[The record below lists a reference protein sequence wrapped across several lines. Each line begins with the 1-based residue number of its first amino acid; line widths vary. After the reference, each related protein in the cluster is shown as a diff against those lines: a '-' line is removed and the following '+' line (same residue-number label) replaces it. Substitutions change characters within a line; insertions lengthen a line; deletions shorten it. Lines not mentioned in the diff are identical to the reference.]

1 MIPQFKD
8 VVTRYK
14 PDIIFSD
21 GEWDL
26 TSAEWHTSELLAWLF
41 NESPVK
47 DDVVINDRWGKDT
60 RHKHGGY
67 WTTEYTPGMSWHGS
81 SVGREP
87 RHGFQLWLQSRGA
100 A

>member
-14 PDIIFSD
+14 PDIIFAD

-26 TSAEWHTSELLAWLF
+26 TSAEWHTPELLAWLF

-47 DDVVINDRWGKDT
+47 DTVVINDRWGSET
-60 RHKHGGY
+60 RHKH
-67 WTTEYTPGMSWHGS
+67 ERHGPR
-81 SVGREP
+81 VGRES
-87 RHGFQLWLQSRGA
+87 RHGLQLRL
-100 A
+100 